1 MSVVNSKDLQDL
13 QRLGEQGGMP
23 YLCTPENEKAAA
35 VGCGY
40 FALIMLRD
48 YLGPLGSIVPHPD
61 VAPLFEIPRLRKPD
75 DVAVKTT
82 MYLIGRCGPFLTA
95 CPPSCFLNLSPDP

>member
-1 MSVVNSKDLQDL
+1 
-13 QRLGEQGGMP
+13 MP
-23 YLCTPENEKAAA
+23 YLCIPENEKAAA

-40 FALIMLRD
+40 FALIMLHD

-61 VAPLFEIPRLRKPD
+61 VAPPFFEILRLKQLEGL
-75 DVAVKTT
+75 AVKTEW
-82 MYLIGRCGPFLTA
+82 YLIGRCGPFLTA

>member
-1 MSVVNSKDLQDL
+1 ML
-13 QRLGEQGGMP
+13 
-23 YLCTPENEKAAA
+23 YLCIPENEKAAA

-40 FALIMLRD
+40 FALIMLQD

-61 VAPLFEIPRLRKPD
+61 VAPPFFEILRLRKPE

-82 MYLIGRCGPFLTA
+82 MYLIGRCGPFLA
-95 CPPSCFLNLSPDP
+95 ARPQFCRLNLSPDP